1 MSASDVA
8 KRHSLISR
16 LLLDIS
22 FSFPFFQKGGFTV
35 NKLKNLSPE
44 KRSAFKKIGCLF
56 CALCVFAFSAV
67 SAFADGAGTAGAPA
81 VSAVQSVFND
91 VTGTINI
98 GNVVSILAIVVGAC
112 VGLVLMW
119 FGIRKVIRIIMG
131 AFRKGK
137 ISV

>member
-1 MSASDVA
+1 MSVSDVE
-8 KRHSLISR
+8 KRLSLISR
-16 LLLDIS
+16 LLPDIS

-67 SAFADGAGTAGAPA
+67 SAFAEGAGTAGAPA

>member
-1 MSASDVA
+1 
-8 KRHSLISR
+8 LP
-16 LLLDIS
+16 DIS

-44 KRSAFKKIGCLF
+44 KRSSFKKIGCLF

-67 SAFADGAGTAGAPA
+67 SAFAEGAGAAGDPA

>member
-1 MSASDVA
+1 MY
-8 KRHSLISR
+8 
-16 LLLDIS
+16 S
-22 FSFPFFQKGGFTV
+22 FSFYFIQKGGFTV

-67 SAFADGAGTAGAPA
+67 SAFAEGAGTAGAPA

-98 GNVVSILAIVVGAC
+98 GNVVSILAIVVSAG

>member
-1 MSASDVA
+1 M
-8 KRHSLISR
+8 
-16 LLLDIS
+16 
-22 FSFPFFQKGGFTV
+22 

-67 SAFADGAGTAGAPA
+67 SAFADTAAAGSGAQA
-81 VSAVQSVFND
+81 VSAVQSVFTD

-98 GNVVSILAIVVGAC
+98 GNIVSILAIVVGAC

-119 FGIRKVIRIIMG
+119 FGISKVIRIIMG

>member
-1 MSASDVA
+1 MSASDVV

-67 SAFADGAGTAGAPA
+67 SAFAEGAGTAGAPA

>member
-1 MSASDVA
+1 MY
-8 KRHSLISR
+8 
-16 LLLDIS
+16 S
-22 FSFPFFQKGGFTV
+22 FSFYFIQKGGFTV

-56 CALCVFAFSAV
+56 CALCVFVFSAV
-67 SAFADGAGTAGAPA
+67 SAFAADPATGGTGAEA
-81 VSAVQSVFND
+81 VSAVQSVFNN

-98 GNVVSILAIVVGAC
+98 GSVVSILAIVVGAC

-119 FGIRKVIRIIMG
+119 FGIRKVIKIIMG

>member
-1 MSASDVA
+1 MSASEGV
-8 KRHSLISR
+8 KRLSLISKQ
-16 LLLDIS
+16 LLDIS
-22 FSFPFFQKGGFTV
+22 FSFSFFQKGGFTV